1 MFTGRESTAIGD
13 SVKYLQVD
21 ISGKKKRYIE
31 FCAFLLDF
39 PDTTEHPFQ
48 VRPLLLFD

>member
-1 MFTGRESTAIGD
+1 MFTGKKSTATRD
-13 SVKYLQVD
+13 SVKYLLID
-21 ISGKKKRYIE
+21 ISGGRRYIE

-48 VRPLLLFD
+48 ARPLLLFD